1 MKCRCIVASLAL
13 VCLFVSPGWGQTRSE
28 EVRRLQ
34 EEMQYLQKRLRSLE
48 SEEPSSTR
56 ERTTQLGRSRIREEE
71 KEDVLVVRVYDLS
84 DLLAPICSY
93 PAMVFSDLNS
103 SNVPLFPDVSLS
115 GLSGIS
121 GMGGMGGMG
130 GAMSVP
136 SNTRT
141 KAPRRATGNHLF
153 QMNAPH
159 FNSHPPRPSGMNSAR
174 TDLDGLIDA
183 ITSTIEPTSW
193 GEVGGPGTIAP
204 VGNSLIVSNTRNVH
218 EQITALLDTFRKR
231 WGTLRTVTVQA
242 HWLWLTEPQL
252 NGLLVADAKSYAGE
266 PRVFG
271 LVDDD
276 AWATHAKE
284 LRKADDESPV
294 GYQSVV
300 TCYNGQTV
308 HTVSGEQRRFIV
320 GMIPVVGG
328 GEESSSSVGYQ
339 PVVATLQEGAALQ
352 VTPMTTT
359 AGKYVVLDVHSR
371 VVLLRDEPESQEEKT
386 RSPYPTVNGMR
397 MVYPVQ
403 GIPATI
409 DRPQVSNSH
418 LETTLRVPVDRRML
432 VGGMTFQAR
441 PKKGQPGLYL
451 FVKLGVQELRDD
463 QLQPKP
469 VGKSDAP
476 TKKKPPLKPAK

>member
-1 MKCRCIVASLAL
+1 M
-13 VCLFVSPGWGQTRSE
+13 
-28 EVRRLQ
+28 
-34 EEMQYLQKRLRSLE
+34 E

-115 GLSGIS
+115 RLSGIS
-121 GMGGMGGMG
+121 GISGMGGMG

-136 SNTRT
+136 SNIRT
-141 KAPRRATGNHLF
+141 KTPRRATNSPLF
-153 QMNAPH
+153 QMNAPYLA
-159 FNSHPPRPSGMNSAR
+159 SQPARPSGMNSAR

-193 GEVGGPGTIAP
+193 NEVGGPGTIAP

-231 WGTLRTVTVQA
+231 WGTLRTVSVRA

-252 NGLLVADAKSYAGE
+252 NGLLVADAKPYAGE
-266 PRVFG
+266 PRAFG

-276 AWATHAKE
+276 AWAAHAKE

-294 GYQSVV
+294 GYQSIV

-320 GMIPVVGG
+320 GMIPVVGEG
-328 GEESSSSVGYQ
+328 SIAIGYQ
-339 PVVATLQEGAALQ
+339 PVAATLQEGAALQ
-352 VTPMTTT
+352 VTPMVTT

-371 VVLLRDEPESQEEKT
+371 VVLLREEPESQEEKT
-386 RSPYPTVNGMR
+386 KSPYPMVNGMR

-409 DRPQVSNSH
+409 DRPLVSNSH
-418 LETTLRVPVDRRML
+418 LETTLRVPVDRRVL

-441 PKKGQPGLYL
+441 PKKGEPGLYL

-463 QLQPKP
+463 QPQPKA
-469 VGKSDAP
+469 VGKPDAAP
-476 TKKKPPLKPAK
+476 EKKPPLKPAK